1 MLDLSVHMALLACS
15 DYSAIG
21 QTKSIVHSKA
31 VRRKDLPT
39 TIAIFKVDIPYC
51 EDADPISKFRRM
63 RKTHVREL
71 GKTAGQISHPTVRL
85 CSIDTTS
92 DSMLH
97 TPENLA
103 ASQHHW

>member
-1 MLDLSVHMALLACS
+1 MLNLSVHMALLACS

-71 GKTAGQISHPTVRL
+71 AKTACQISHPTVRL
-85 CSIDTTS
+85 CSIDTIRLNAT
-92 DSMLH
+92 H
-97 TPENLA
+97 P
-103 ASQHHW
+103 